1 MKEEYVL
8 FIRIVLAH
16 VMISYIV
23 NRIPYRHLEKMRKHL
38 QVGEAEMR
46 FYEKVCRIRKWKDHI
61 PSAGPFDK
69 RKLENNSIDYFSLFI
84 LETVRAEIAHAL
96 CIIAAMS
103 ILVSSPLPMSHTM
116 ALFFLMINIPCIMI
130 QRYNRPRLERILM
143 RKGGSITASEYEIR
157 GIRLHM
163 KED

>member
-1 MKEEYVL
+1 MKGEYVL

-16 VMISYIV
+16 VMISYIA

-46 FYEKVCRIRKWKDHI
+46 FYERVCCIRKWKDHI
-61 PSAGPFDK
+61 PTAGPFDK
-69 RKLENNSIDYFSLFI
+69 RRLKSNSIDYFSLFI
-84 LETVRAEIAHAL
+84 LETVRAEIAHTL

-103 ILVSSPLPMSHTM
+103 ILVSSPIPMSHTM

-130 QRYNRPRLERILM
+130 QRYNRPRLERILIK
-143 RKGGSITASEYEIR
+143 KGGNITASGYEIR
-157 GIRLHM
+157 DIRLHM

>member
-1 MKEEYVL
+1 MKGEYVL

-16 VMISYIV
+16 VMISYIA

-46 FYEKVCRIRKWKDHI
+46 FYERVCCIRKWKDHI
-61 PSAGPFDK
+61 PTAGPFDK
-69 RKLENNSIDYFSLFI
+69 RRLKSNIIDYFSLFI
-84 LETVRAEIAHAL
+84 LKTVRAEIAHAL

-103 ILVSSPLPMSHTM
+103 ILVSSPIPMSHTM

-130 QRYNRPRLERILM
+130 QRYNRPRLERILI
-143 RKGGSITASEYEIR
+143 RKEGNITSSEYEIR

>member
-1 MKEEYVL
+1 
-8 FIRIVLAH
+8 
-16 VMISYIV
+16 MISYIA

-38 QVGEAEMR
+38 QVGKAEVR

-130 QRYNRPRLERILM
+130 QRYNRPRLERILI
-143 RKGGSITASEYEIR
+143 RKGGNITASGYEIR
-157 GIRLHM
+157 GIWLHM